1 MGRYVTRDRYPCRGS
16 RDGPGS
22 NIPGVSQASDGHTR
36 LMPART
42 VRPHMCSHTE
52 EVVSVEVDLPGALL
66 AEMDAYAATR
76 GYSSPDGVVRE
87 ALERRDD
94 A

>member
-1 MGRYVTRDRYPCRGS
+1 
-16 RDGPGS
+16 
-22 NIPGVSQASDGHTR
+22 
-36 LMPART
+36 
-42 VRPHMCSHTE
+42 MCSHTE